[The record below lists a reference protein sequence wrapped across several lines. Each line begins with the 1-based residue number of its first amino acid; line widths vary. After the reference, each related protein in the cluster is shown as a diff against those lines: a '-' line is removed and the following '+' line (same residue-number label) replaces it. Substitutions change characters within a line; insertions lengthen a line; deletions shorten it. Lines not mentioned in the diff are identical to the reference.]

1 MDRSASASSSSRLN
15 HSRSWV
21 SMTAKET
28 LAGYLFAA
36 PMLLGLT
43 VFILI
48 PMVSL
53 FFISLTKW
61 NFIQGLSG
69 VEMVGLDNFHHLFQD
84 KTFFV
89 SMFNNLK
96 LLLAVPVALFLSLVI
111 AIVVDELV
119 YFKSFFKIIY
129 FMPYISSIVAVAIVF
144 QILFHPSQGPINAF
158 LMSLGMDNP
167 PKWLADPTYALPSIM
182 LIIIW
187 TSIGFNMIVYLAG
200 LQAIPRDLYEAAE
213 IDGASKW
220 RQFSAITIP
229 MLSPTTFFLL
239 ITGVIYSFKTF
250 DLIAVLTQGGPAKS
264 TNVMVYE
271 IYDQAFINLKMG
283 YAAAESV
290 FLFAVILLITVLQF
304 WGQKKWVNY

>member
-1 MDRSASASSSSRLN
+1 MERSASTASSKAAG
-15 HSRSWV
+15 SRSWLSV
-21 SMTAKET
+21 RTKET

-48 PMVSL
+48 PMISL
-53 FFISLTKW
+53 FFVSLTKW

-69 VEMVGLDNFHHLFQD
+69 VEMVGLDNFRHLFQD
-84 KTFFV
+84 TTFFV
-89 SMFNNLK
+89 SLLNNLK
-96 LLLAVPVALFLSLVI
+96 LLIAVPVTLFVSLIV

-119 YFKSFFKIIY
+119 YFKSFFKVIY
-129 FMPYISSIVAVAIVF
+129 FMPYISSVVAVAIVF
-144 QILFHPSQGPINAF
+144 QILFHPSQGPVNHF
-158 LMSLGMDNP
+158 LMSLGIENP
-167 PKWLADPTYALPSIM
+167 PKWLADTSYALPSIM
-182 LIIIW
+182 LISVW

-200 LQAIPRDLYEAAE
+200 LQSIPKDLYEAAE
-213 IDGASKW
+213 IDGASKL
-220 RQFSAITIP
+220 RQFRSITVP

-290 FLFAVILLITVLQF
+290 FLFAVILLITILQF